1 MQIGDE
7 CDTYESISTVL
18 YNKSSI
24 TVFLMY
30 LGGTYLRF
38 HLISAINFY
47 YVINKLII
55 LIYNTH

>member
-30 LGGTYLRF
+30 LGGTYLMF
-38 HLISAINFY
+38 HLIPAINFY

-55 LIYNTH
+55 LIYSTH